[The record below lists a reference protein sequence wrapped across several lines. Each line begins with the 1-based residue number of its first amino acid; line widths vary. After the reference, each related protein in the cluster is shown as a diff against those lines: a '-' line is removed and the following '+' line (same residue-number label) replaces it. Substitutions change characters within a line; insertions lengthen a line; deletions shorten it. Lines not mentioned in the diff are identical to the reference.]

1 MRRAPKRYGRRID
14 APPADIDKS
23 TPDASVAAVV
33 QQACKKPRECVDN
46 QPAASQH
53 TRPAWLAVR
62 FARVAELVDALASGA
77 SGGNSVE
84 VRVLSRAPTSFDDYR
99 VGHTKTPLRR
109 GFLLG
114 A

>member
-1 MRRAPKRYGRRID
+1 MRSQSRRDRSRVGVVEAVMRRAPKRYGRRID

-77 SGGNSVE
+77 SGRSE
-84 VRVLSRAPTSFDDYR
+84 EHTSE
-99 VGHTKTPLRR
+99 LQS
-109 GFLLG
+109 LM
-114 A
+114 